1 MSKKGISFIG
11 FLVTFVGAILFS
23 TKAIIVKKAF
33 ADTGIDALT
42 LLTLRMVFS
51 LPFFLVAAY
60 MISSKT
66 GNVKITRKQWLQ
78 LLVLGI
84 SGYYLSAY
92 FDFTGLQYISA
103 GLERLILFLYPTFV
117 LIINR
122 IFFRQVIT
130 RTQLL
135 ALFLTYAGIA
145 IAYYN
150 EMQIDTGNPNFFW
163 GSMLIF
169 ACSVT
174 YAIYISGSGKVIPF
188 IGAAKFAAYSM
199 LIATAVLFLHFILRG
214 DYSGVSEAKGMWTYG
229 LLIAIIATVIPT
241 FMLSAGLSKIGSN
254 NVAIIS
260 GIGPV
265 STILQ
270 AHWVLGEKI
279 HTGQIVGTIMVI
291 AGVLLTG
298 WKSGVSKN
306 I

>member
-1 MSKKGISFIG
+1 MKKLSFFG
-11 FLVTFVGAILFS
+11 FIATFTGAILFS

-51 LPFFLVAAY
+51 LPFFLVAAFF
-60 MISSKT
+60 ISSKE
-66 GNVKITRKQWLQ
+66 GNVKLIKKQWLQ

-117 LIINR
+117 LLINR
-122 IFFRQVIT
+122 LYFRQPIT
-130 RTQLL
+130 RIQLL
-135 ALFLTYAGIA
+135 ALFLTYSGIA
-145 IAYYN
+145 IAYFN
-150 EMQIDTGNPNFFW
+150 EMQVDTSNPYFFW
-163 GSMLIF
+163 GSLLIF
-169 ACSVT
+169 LCSLT
-174 YAIYISGSGKVIPF
+174 YAIYISGSGKVIPL

-199 LIATAVLFLHFILRG
+199 LVATAVLFIHFIVRG
-214 DYSGVSEAKGMWTYG
+214 DYSRVVQARGMWTYG
-229 LLIAIIATVIPT
+229 MLLAIMATVIPT
-241 FMLSAGLSKIGSN
+241 FLLSAGLAKIGSN

-270 AHWVLGEKI
+270 AHWILGEEI
-279 HTGQIVGTIMVI
+279 HTAQMIGTAMVI
-291 AGVLLTG
+291 SGVLLTG
-298 WKSGVSKN
+298 WKSRQEISP
-306 I
+306 

>member
-1 MSKKGISFIG
+1 MNRFIG
-11 FLVTFVGAILFS
+11 FIITIIGAILFS

-51 LPFFLVAAY
+51 LPFFLVAAFL
-60 MISSKT
+60 ISNQA
-66 GNVKITRKQWLQ
+66 GNVRMNKQQWMR
-78 LLVLGI
+78 LVILGI

-92 FDFTGLQYISA
+92 FDFEGLQYISA

-122 IFFRQVIT
+122 VYFKQTIT
-130 RTQLL
+130 RVQVL
-135 ALFLTYAGIA
+135 ALALTFAGIG
-145 IAYYN
+145 IAYFN
-150 EMQIDTGNPNFFW
+150 EMHFDTANQYFFW
-163 GSMLIF
+163 GSALIF
-169 ACSVT
+169 ACAVT
-174 YAIYISGSGKVIPF
+174 YAIYISGSGKLIPYV
-188 IGAAKFAAYSM
+188 GAAKFAAYSM
-199 LIATAVLFLHFILRG
+199 LVATAVLFIHFILRG
-214 DYSGVSEAKGMWTYG
+214 DYSGVVQAKGMWTYG
-229 LLIAIIATVIPT
+229 LLLAIMATVIPT

-270 AHWVLGEKI
+270 AHWILGERI
-279 HTGQIVGTIMVI
+279 HTGQIVGTAMVI

-298 WKSGVSKN
+298 WKSGPVGPA
-306 I
+306 